1 MLIALLLLSAGRPE
15 AAGRREDTGVPTA
28 DGRLE
33 QLESRLAELEAQ
45 NCLLEKQRAETE
57 KELVKEKHGKER
69 ATFYIDSFVFGL
81 MGTLLGLR
89 RRFWP

>member
-1 MLIALLLLSAGRPE
+1 VLA
-15 AAGRREDTGVPTA
+15 A
-28 DGRLE
+28 DGQLE
-33 QLESRLAELEAQ
+33 QLESRLAKLEVQ

-57 KELVKEKHGKER
+57 KGLVKEKHGKER
-69 ATFYIDSFVFGL
+69 ATFYTDSFAFGL